1 MDNIVDVNVEL
12 VKTLK
17 NLIQKIKSLK
27 VENQEL
33 KNQLLNSQ
41 NTLTLSAEKK
51 AEIDQLLQESQE
63 LLN

>member
-63 LLN
+63 LLH

>member
-41 NTLTLSAEKK
+41 NTLTLSAERK